1 MKSSIQFTGTDN
13 SEYIITAFQ
22 YGSYVF
28 PISIN
33 KDGKRFVNQL
43 CNVKTG
49 LKEFLLNCVPNNGEV
64 DIHAVLNDGRKLPLV
79 IKSDLQ
85 PFYFEV
91 LFACYSDVE
100 RICNAYIDL
109 KNKNLCGW

>member
-43 CNVKTG
+43 CNVKT
-49 LKEFLLNCVPNNGEV
+49 
-64 DIHAVLNDGRKLPLV
+64 D
-79 IKSDLQ
+79 
-85 PFYFEV
+85 
-91 LFACYSDVE
+91 
-100 RICNAYIDL
+100 
-109 KNKNLCGW
+109 